1 MAEKKFTFYGVD
13 NGQAVLISLD
23 DERHVMFDV
32 KQKPDD
38 ADSSDKTADVHVSLL
53 KTLPRLE
60 GSKRRHISVFCL
72 SHSHLDHCQGVNRV
86 FLLPGIKQEDSD
98 ELIQIDELWVTAAIF
113 NSDVKGPAKDIQKEA
128 KRRLRLYEDAESSS
142 KTEEK
147 GNMLVVFGHNDEVP
161 ELKNLSKLRNPMAG
175 DIFNRICGEKQTDWE
190 VFVHC
195 PFHYIIKDENNN
207 EESDRNDSS
216 LVAQVVVKE
225 GDARTAL
232 LIGGDAGCAIWK
244 RVNIETK
251 KNKNTPRL
259 MWDIFYAPH
268 HGSYKFFTEKEHD
281 EGREEAKDNPNA
293 NSMEILSRCDEEA
306 WIVCSSRPVKEGNYE
321 DGDPPHIEGIGHYR
335 ESVNKDKFVC
345 LMQHPDEDDPD
356 PLVLRLTENGLQMLG
371 LAAPRISTG
380 STATGSTKH
389 WGT

>member
-1 MAEKKFTFYGVD
+1 MAEKRFTFYGVD

-23 DERHVMFDV
+23 DERHVMFDI

-38 ADSSDKTADVHVSLL
+38 ADSSDKTADVHASLL
-53 KTLPRLE
+53 KTLPKLE
-60 GSKRRHISVFCL
+60 GSKRRHLSVFCF

-98 ELIQIDELWVTAAIF
+98 DLIQIDELWVTAAIF
-113 NSDVKGPAKDIQKEA
+113 NSDVKGSAKNIQKEA
-128 KRRLRLYEDAESSS
+128 KRRLRLYAESSG
-142 KTEEK
+142 EEEEN

-161 ELKNLSKLRNPMAG
+161 DLKKLPKSRNPTAG
-175 DIFNRICGEKQTDWE
+175 DLFNRICGVGQTDWE

-195 PFHYIIKDENNN
+195 PFHYIIRDENNN
-207 EESDRNDSS
+207 EKADNNDSS
-216 LVAQVVVKE
+216 LVAQVIVKD
-225 GDARTAL
+225 GDVRAAL

-244 RVNIETK
+244 RINEQTK
-251 KNKNTPRL
+251 RNKNTPRL

-281 EGREEAKDNPNA
+281 EGREEAKDNPDA
-293 NSMEILSRCDEEA
+293 DSMEILSRGDEEA
-306 WIVCSSRPVKEGNYE
+306 WIVCSSRLIKEDNYE
-321 DGDPPHIEGIGHYR
+321 DGDPPHIEGICHYR
-335 ESVNKDKFVC
+335 DSVSEDKFVC

-356 PLVLRLTENGLQMLG
+356 PLVLRLTKNGLQMLG

-380 STATGSTKH
+380 SKATGSTKH
-389 WGT
+389 WGE